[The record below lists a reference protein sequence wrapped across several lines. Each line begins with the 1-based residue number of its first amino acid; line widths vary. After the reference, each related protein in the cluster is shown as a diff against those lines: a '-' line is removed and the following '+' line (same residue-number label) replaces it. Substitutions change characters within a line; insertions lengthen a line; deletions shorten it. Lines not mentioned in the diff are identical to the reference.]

1 MIIFRNC
8 VAGSWMAF
16 VFGALIISWQLW
28 KLGRIRFMEIL
39 FIWYTLKG
47 TLVSI

>member
-28 KLGRIRFMEIL
+28 KLGRIRFMEFLFTYGIL
-39 FIWYTLKG
+39 EKAH
-47 TLVSI
+47 